1 MVRNSA
7 INLMTKA
14 IPPTMPIP
22 NSTNLRWVI
31 VTLASFFCK
40 FRSLDYFQYILLY
53 KRQKFIFYR
62 KIGIFESIDIMN
74 KTQNWPKK
82 VMTGQIR

>member
-1 MVRNSA
+1 VIIILYSPLKVRNSA

-31 VTLASFFCK
+31 
-40 FRSLDYFQYILLY
+40 
-53 KRQKFIFYR
+53 
-62 KIGIFESIDIMN
+62 
-74 KTQNWPKK
+74 
-82 VMTGQIR
+82 